1 MILPYFPVSPNPLK
15 ESFATA
21 QARYTEYLKRNKMF
35 LTKERMALLEF
46 IFAQKGHFSADELLF
61 EMQRTGL
68 KASRA
73 TLYRTLSQ
81 LVEASVLSESD
92 FGHGHTHYEIELGTR
107 PHVHLVS
114 LESDDVKEVT
124 TTKLEAAFNEILRKE
139 GFSVKRYNIQIFGTF
154 NGKTGKSKATKASKS

>member
-1 MILPYFPVSPNPLK
+1 VPHTNKDQL
-15 ESFATA
+15 ATA
-21 QARYTEYLKRNKMF
+21 QARYAEFLKRNKMF
-35 LTKERMALLEF
+35 LTKERTALLEF
-46 IFAQKGHFSADELLF
+46 IFLQKGHFSADELLF

-92 FGHGHTHYEIELGTR
+92 FGHGHTHYEIDMGDK

-114 LESDDVKEVT
+114 LESDDVREVT
-124 TTKLEAAFNEILRKE
+124 SAKLEAAFAEILRKE
-139 GFSVKRYNIQIFGTF
+139 GFSPKRYNFQIFGTF
-154 NGKTGKSKATKASKS
+154 TGKKKA